1 MAGGGAGGAGRG
13 QDVVTHVGVSAG
25 PGSFTGL
32 RVGMAA
38 AKGFCFGWGLP
49 IVPVPT
55 LHALASRFPSGE
67 ALVCPVLDAKK
78 KEVYA
83 GVFRWEGGG
92 CIRVRPDA
100 AVPPSALPDWFPEG
114 KVFFCGDGTVPFEA
128 LFRARM
134 GARALFPPP
143 GEGLPRAS
151 AVGLLAERVGRGG
164 GAGRSRLSPPPRG
177 GDRAR
182 EVTPCRAGKIDNCL
196 SFVTLNYH
204 PRSGGADGGAEPG
217 RENDRADRKGSG
229 VENPGSGTPHA
240 G

>member
-92 CIRVRPDA
+92 GIRVRPDA

-114 KVFFCGDGTVPFEA
+114 
-128 LFRARM
+128 
-134 GARALFPPP
+134 
-143 GEGLPRAS
+143 
-151 AVGLLAERVGRGG
+151 RVG
-164 GAGRSRLSPPPRG
+164 GAGEAGEARTVVPAYIRPPEAEIRRG
-177 GDRAR
+177 RR
-182 EVTPCRAGKIDNCL
+182 RP
-196 SFVTLNYH
+196 
-204 PRSGGADGGAEPG
+204 AEPG
-217 RENDRADRKGSG
+217 KLTIALPLLHSTI
-229 VENPGSGTPHA
+229 NPDPEVPMGGPSQEEKMPALIEKDPELKTLVQEH
-240 G
+240 